1 MTSASAL
8 PGCWWRAGSEQ
19 PPRRMLNAYAFL
31 ATVTFRWAES
41 RDFLREA
48 LLRWITLVLAA
59 LSSAELNRRYSS
71 LVSSAFLAA
80 TAARNFLSRV
90 CSLDLIDLFCA
101 PRRRLAR
108 ACFAAERV
116 LAMVNFPMNLVYRC
130 SLDGAPSYV
139 PTRKSQRGKSCAS

>member
-1 MTSASAL
+1 MV
-8 PGCWWRAGSEQ
+8 
-19 PPRRMLNAYAFL
+19 NAYGVLTA
-31 ATVTFRWAES
+31 ATFRWAES

-59 LSSAELNRRYSS
+59 LSSAEVSRRYTA
-71 LVSSAFLAA
+71 LASSAFLAA

-90 CSLDLIDLFCA
+90 CNLDLTDLFCA

-116 LAMVNFPMNLVYRC
+116 LAMVNDPMNLLCRC
-130 SLDGAPSYV
+130 SLNGPSSYV
-139 PTRKSQRGKSCAS
+139 PTRKSQRVKL